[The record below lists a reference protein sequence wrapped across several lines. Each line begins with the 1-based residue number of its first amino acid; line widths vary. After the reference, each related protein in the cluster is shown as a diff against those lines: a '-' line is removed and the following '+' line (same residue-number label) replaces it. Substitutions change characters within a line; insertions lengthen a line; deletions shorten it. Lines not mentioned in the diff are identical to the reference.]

1 MWLCDYKCEI
11 DDLRNYNLF
20 MFVLCGYMTNDKY
33 MVNDKHMIA
42 IITCYTITLD
52 HLHMD
57 IRGCCDQLD

>member
-1 MWLCDYKCEI
+1 
-11 DDLRNYNLF
+11 

-33 MVNDKHMIA
+33 MANDKYMIA
-42 IITCYTITLD
+42 VINYFTIALD